1 MSAYR
6 HHDQSIACCHC
17 ANCLMQGAD
26 GGSAEARYPIPN
38 GPGIPTAPTIPTGP
52 TIPIGPT
59 IPSPPTIPEPPTSP
73 TVPTSPASAS
83 EGYTG
88 PRFHTLLW
96 GEPYW
101 NGAATGTP
109 ALVPYSFATRSLSHY
124 ATAGSA
130 AQAGFDAGSS
140 EPLDA
145 NQQASIRM
153 ALALWEQVSG
163 LFFVEVPDQPEREFS
178 GIRFSMENLDWMGI
192 EGVVGYAGPN
202 SGTYGFNIQFN
213 LKYCADDPLQM
224 GTDPFVT
231 AMHEIGHA
239 VGLKH
244 PFHGTPNLSSAED
257 NTNNTVM
264 SYTDGGNYT
273 HLGPYDIDA
282 VRHIYGTQEAEEAA
296 PVRWAHGRGGS
307 LISVGN
313 DAGNGI
319 TGLFI
324 RDIVHGQGGDDL
336 IQTFGGDDLIMS
348 GAGNDAVFG
357 GAGMDILDTG
367 ALRLQAVV
375 ALGAGRGTVALPDGM
390 DTFYDVETIRFL
402 DGDLVLGA
410 DGTAGQMYRLYGA
423 ALGRT
428 PDVVGLGHWTSAV
441 QSGALS
447 LSDAIAGLTGS
458 AEFAG
463 GYASQT
469 DVGFVT
475 QLYANVLG
483 RAPDAAGLAF
493 WTEAMHGGQSRA
505 DVLLAFSDSA
515 EYRQKTDGA
524 FAQGLWIANPE
535 AVDVM
540 RAYLAVLDRL
550 PDAGGLAH
558 WAAARDGGLEQSEL
572 VGAFVSSAEF
582 QARFG
587 GLSNRDFVEQLYRT
601 ALDREADAGGL
612 AAWTYT
618 LDAGLAG
625 RAGVAL
631 GFAGSAEL
639 NAKVTALVEDG
650 ILFA

>member
-1 MSAYR
+1 M
-6 HHDQSIACCHC
+6 
-17 ANCLMQGAD
+17 
-26 GGSAEARYPIPN
+26 
-38 GPGIPTAPTIPTGP
+38 
-52 TIPIGPT
+52 
-59 IPSPPTIPEPPTSP
+59 
-73 TVPTSPASAS
+73 
-83 EGYTG
+83 
-88 PRFHTLLW
+88 
-96 GEPYW
+96 
-101 NGAATGTP
+101 
-109 ALVPYSFATRSLSHY
+109 
-124 ATAGSA
+124 
-130 AQAGFDAGSS
+130 
-140 EPLDA
+140 
-145 NQQASIRM
+145 
-153 ALALWEQVSG
+153 
-163 LFFVEVPDQPEREFS
+163 
-178 GIRFSMENLDWMGI
+178 
-192 EGVVGYAGPN
+192 
-202 SGTYGFNIQFN
+202 
-213 LKYCADDPLQM
+213 
-224 GTDPFVT
+224 
-231 AMHEIGHA
+231 
-239 VGLKH
+239 
-244 PFHGTPNLSSAED
+244 
-257 NTNNTVM
+257 
-264 SYTDGGNYT
+264 
-273 HLGPYDIDA
+273 
-282 VRHIYGTQEAEEAA
+282 
-296 PVRWAHGRGGS
+296 
-307 LISVGN
+307 
-313 DAGNGI
+313 
-319 TGLFI
+319 
-324 RDIVHGQGGDDL
+324 HGQGGDDL

-367 ALRLQAVV
+367 VLRLQAVV
-375 ALGAGRGTVALPDGM
+375 ALGAGRGTVTLPDGM

-410 DGTAGQMYRLYGA
+410 HGTAGQMYRLYGA

-447 LSDAIAGLTGS
+447 LSGAIAGLTGS

-469 DVGFVT
+469 DAGFVA

-493 WTEAMHGGQSRA
+493 WTDAMHGGQSRA
-505 DVLLAFSDSA
+505 DVLLSFSDSA

-558 WAAARDGGLEQSEL
+558 WTAARDGGLEQSEL
-572 VGAFVSSAEF
+572 VSAFVSSAEF
-582 QARFG
+582 LARFG